1 MSTVPGAPN
10 QRAAV
15 LSGLRALADAGLL
28 RQLDWALAQ
37 FIAEHDPEAAPE
49 LLVATA
55 LLAHFEGQGHSC
67 LPLGGLRDRLLQ
79 LPGWSTAGQE
89 TLAALVQSLS
99 PSSADWLAA
108 VRSSRCVQAAQAA
121 DTGAPLV
128 LGGSPAAPLLYLRR
142 YWNFEQQVA
151 QGLGARAAPP
161 LDVDEGCEPGWTVC
175 SIRSRP
181 AAAIGK
187 NSPAPLHCARA

>member
-89 TLAALVQSLS
+89 TLAALVQSAIGTS
-99 PSSADWLAA
+99 
-108 VRSSRCVQAAQAA
+108 SSRW
-121 DTGAPLV
+121 
-128 LGGSPAAPLLYLRR
+128 RR
-142 YWNFEQQVA
+142 A
-151 QGLGARAAPP
+151 CARA
-161 LDVDEGCEPGWTVC
+161 LRHRSMSTKKGCEPGWTVC